1 MLIVINPNKTT
12 KQVFFKDLI
21 NYLYQH
27 TNVTLRQ
34 LKKAFPDVRHLDRY
48 LDLYIEET
56 YILRDERR
64 YYLNLPLL
72 KTTEGLQLD
81 SMVFVDNE
89 TPIYQELQELV
100 FETRLAN
107 KTNDLIIIERT
118 EFARDTLTLS
128 NYFYKLEKGYSLSTE
143 QNKLYHIIG
152 DVNPDYALKYL
163 STFLMKFIRKD
174 LILQKRPDVFC
185 QTLVELNYLQEKEEY
200 KYHLNGKLD
209 QVSLHYVAPKK
220 LDYHD
225 NSQL

>member
-34 LKKAFPDVRHLDRY
+34 LKKVFPDVRHLDRH

-72 KTTEGLQLD
+72 KSTEGLQLD

-118 EFARDTLTLS
+118 DFTRDTLTLS
-128 NYFYKLEKGYSLSTE
+128 NYFYKLGKGYSLSTE
-143 QNKLYHIIG
+143 QNKLYQIIG

-174 LILQKRPDVFC
+174 LVLQKRPDIFC
-185 QTLVELNYLQEKEEY
+185 KTLVELNYLQEKEEH
-200 KYHLNGKLD
+200 KYQLNGKLD

>member
-34 LKKAFPDVRHLDRY
+34 LKKVFPDVRHLDRY

-72 KTTEGLQLD
+72 KSTEGLQLD

-118 EFARDTLTLS
+118 DFTRDTLTLS
-128 NYFYKLEKGYSLSTE
+128 NYFYKLGKGYSLSTE
-143 QNKLYHIIG
+143 QNKLYQIIG

-174 LILQKRPDVFC
+174 LVLQKRPDVFC
-185 QTLVELNYLQEKEEY
+185 KTLVELNYLQEKEEH
-200 KYHLNGKLD
+200 KYQLNGKLD